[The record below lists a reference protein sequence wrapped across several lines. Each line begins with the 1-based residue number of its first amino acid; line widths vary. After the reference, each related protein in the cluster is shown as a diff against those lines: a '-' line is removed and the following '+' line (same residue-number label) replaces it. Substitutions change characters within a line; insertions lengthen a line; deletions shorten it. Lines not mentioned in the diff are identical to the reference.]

1 MLSQMTIDLLDEMT
15 DAGLTDEAFG
25 LAHHWREDG
34 KRETIKH
41 HREYCE
47 SITSFLPDSNNERVY
62 KRLRI
67 MWECYQAYH
76 AGNPAIFSKLA
87 EAAYCLIPAGDAR
100 HPAATSF

>member
-15 DAGLTDEAFG
+15 DAGLTDDAFG
-25 LAHHWREDG
+25 FAHHWREDG

-47 SITSFLPDSNNERVY
+47 SIPLFCRILIMSVSTKTADHMGMLSDLPCR
-62 KRLRI
+62 
-67 MWECYQAYH
+67 
-76 AGNPAIFSKLA
+76 NPAIFSKLA